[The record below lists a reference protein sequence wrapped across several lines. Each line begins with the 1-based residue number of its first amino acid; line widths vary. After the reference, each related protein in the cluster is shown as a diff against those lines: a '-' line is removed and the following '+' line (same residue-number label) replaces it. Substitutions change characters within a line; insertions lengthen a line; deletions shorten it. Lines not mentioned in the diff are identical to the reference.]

1 MAAQALLIRYPNFVG
16 EINVRFSLWAQSL
29 FRRMC
34 FKKRWNTLPVAD
46 IPDSARKEIEYLF
59 LHDILDTTERYK
71 IPLSLTLNLDQTPF
85 KHAPVGNEMMASS
98 GAKVLQSREVL
109 INAVSLENFWLRC
122 LVNFYLSISSIKE
135 NRVNSSKFQI
145 HSRILI

>member
-1 MAAQALLIRYPNFVG
+1 M
-16 EINVRFSLWAQSL
+16 
-29 FRRMC
+29 
-34 FKKRWNTLPVAD
+34 PVAD

-109 INAVSLENFWLRC
+109 INAVSLENF
-122 LVNFYLSISSIKE
+122 
-135 NRVNSSKFQI
+135 
-145 HSRILI
+145 